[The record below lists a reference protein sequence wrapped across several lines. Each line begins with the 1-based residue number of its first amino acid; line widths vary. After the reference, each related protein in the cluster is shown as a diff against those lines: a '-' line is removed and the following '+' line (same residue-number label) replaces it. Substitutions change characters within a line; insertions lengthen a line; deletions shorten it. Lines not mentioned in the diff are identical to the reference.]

1 MALVVLIDAIV
12 SNVGFARA
20 KLAHNYDRGGVD
32 VLFYDRCEQ
41 GRFFVQLGIVLLSKW
56 YETILQTVERFEV
69 AIVRVV

>member
-12 SNVGFARA
+12 SNVSFARA
-20 KLAHNYDRGGVD
+20 KLAHNFDRGGVD

-41 GRFFVQLGIVLLSKW
+41 GRFCAQFGIVLSKW
-56 YETILQTVERFEV
+56 YETILQAVERFKV